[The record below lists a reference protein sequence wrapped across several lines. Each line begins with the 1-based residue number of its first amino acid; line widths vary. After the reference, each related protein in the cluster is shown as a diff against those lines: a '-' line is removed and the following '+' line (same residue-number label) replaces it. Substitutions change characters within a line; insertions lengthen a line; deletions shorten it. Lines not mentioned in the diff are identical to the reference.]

1 MRWVVDCSFTAALF
15 LPDES
20 SSKVRFFF
28 EKLESDDTLWVP
40 GLWWYEITNVLVVST
55 RRNRLTHMDTERIL
69 SLLNQID
76 FKTDNLAGTTYSQE
90 IYEIAQLYALSA
102 YDAAYLELATRKNCN
117 LASFDKKLVEAAQKA
132 GVKTFR

>member
-20 SSKVRFFF
+20 STKVRFFF
-28 EKLESDDTLWVP
+28 EKLEGDDTLWVP

-55 RRNRLTHMDTERIL
+55 RRNRLTHMNTEKIL
-69 SLLNQID
+69 SLLNQMD